1 MMNKNIE
8 GKEEKKSIVMVDDN
22 NDNEKLYN
30 TLFIKSNYNFE
41 FISSSLEFLQKL
53 NSNQFSNRTLII
65 LDYNIDE
72 NYHGLDLLKK
82 IREKKLNNKIVIFSS
97 SASDELKRFDF
108 SELLPVFYLDKL
120 DYNGKKLINFCD
132 SLLYDVK

>member
-1 MMNKNIE
+1 MNIK
-8 GKEEKKSIVMVDDN
+8 KEIDQQKKTIVMVDDN

-30 TLFIKSNYNFE
+30 NLFQKSNYSFE
-41 FISSSLEFLQKL
+41 FISNSLEFLHKL
-53 NSNQFSNRTLII
+53 NSEHFDCSTLMI

-82 IREKKLNNKIVIFSS
+82 IREKKMNNKIIIFSS
-97 SASDELKRFDF
+97 SASEELKRFDF
-108 SELLPVFYLDKL
+108 SELLPAFYLDKL